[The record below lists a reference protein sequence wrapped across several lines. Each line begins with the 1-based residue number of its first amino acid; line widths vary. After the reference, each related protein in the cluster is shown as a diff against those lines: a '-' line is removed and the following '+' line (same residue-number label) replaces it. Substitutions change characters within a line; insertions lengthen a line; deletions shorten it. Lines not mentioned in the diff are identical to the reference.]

1 VVAWRSGGA
10 VVFRGNDGFSVH
22 SGDLRVVLQH
32 GEGVQDVR
40 HHLIDEEGQ
49 GWRRSP
55 KRVVAVVF

>member
-1 VVAWRSGGA
+1 